1 MSERTANLTNISGN
15 SSKRVRVPIVIPAPS
30 PTDVPSSSFS
40 PSPSPDPVSVSDPV
54 SFSDT
59 VSTSDPVSV
68 SVSDPDSVPCSSFD
82 SSAPLHLDSYVK
94 TEDIRDISD
103 PEPVP
108 CSSFDSSAPLHLD
121 SHVKTEGIRN
131 VSDLTSQMIGTQ
143 MQLLYQFLQQQQ
155 QQYQQQ
161 QQQIQE
167 QQQRQ
172 QEQQQREMLRG
183 EIDKIKKDCGNYLTE
198 YYHGYVAGHEIDF
211 DVNESIT
218 HKTNRKVRRLLH
230 QQVRKNRCF
239 NVLTDSQ
246 IFTMIRSRYYYMV
259 CKAKGK
265 TAATA
270 KSACRN
276 RVKAKLSIRRSV
288 YMANPSAFDA
298 RFPFAG
304 KILTVDW
311 TSDEEDGPED
321 DYGRTFLVK
330 RPSFR
335 SNEVLEFHKEL
346 QKAYKESLKVK
357 KAPPT
362 VRRRIENVEA
372 EFPDKIDHEYYP
384 SWAFSSPGL
393 GFPTSVSGS
402 SFSAAANPMQ

>member
-1 MSERTANLTNISGN
+1 
-15 SSKRVRVPIVIPAPS
+15 
-30 PTDVPSSSFS
+30 
-40 PSPSPDPVSVSDPV
+40 
-54 SFSDT
+54 
-59 VSTSDPVSV
+59 
-68 SVSDPDSVPCSSFD
+68 
-82 SSAPLHLDSYVK
+82 
-94 TEDIRDISD
+94 
-103 PEPVP
+103 
-108 CSSFDSSAPLHLD
+108 
-121 SHVKTEGIRN
+121 
-131 VSDLTSQMIGTQ
+131 

-384 SWAFSSPGL
+384 SWAFSSPAL